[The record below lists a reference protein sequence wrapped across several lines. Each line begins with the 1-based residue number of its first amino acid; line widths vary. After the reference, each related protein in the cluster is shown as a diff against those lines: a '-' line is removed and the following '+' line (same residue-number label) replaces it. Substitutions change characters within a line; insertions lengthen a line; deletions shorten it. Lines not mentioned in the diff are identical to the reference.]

1 MPMPRWWAEQIN
13 KRFINPKALANGSW
27 EVITHVGRSSGKT
40 HRTPLGSWEVDGTR
54 VFVVVYGSR
63 SDWVQNI
70 LSSGRATLEIGG
82 QIEELG
88 SPRLISGATAKSL
101 LSGRDLA
108 GRDKLPPGFLKID
121 EYLQMDILS
130 RQPATAS
137 R

>member
-1 MPMPRWWAEQIN
+1 MPMPHWWAELIN
-13 KRFINPKALANGSW
+13 KRIFNPRALVNGKW

-54 VFVVVYGSR
+54 VFVIVYGSQ

-70 LSSGRATLEIGG
+70 LSSGSATLEVGG

-88 SPRLISGATAKSL
+88 SPRLLSWATAQGL
-101 LSGRDLA
+101 LGGRE
-108 GRDKLPPGFLKID
+108 KLPPGFLKID

-130 RQPATAS
+130 RQPAATAG
-137 R
+137 

>member
-13 KRFINPKALANGSW
+13 KRFFNPKALVSGSW

-54 VFVVVYGSR
+54 VFVIVYGSR

-70 LSSGRATLEIGG
+70 LSSGRATLETGG
-82 QIEELG
+82 QTEELG
-88 SPRLISGATAKSL
+88 SPRLISGAAARSL
-101 LSGRDLA
+101 LA
-108 GRDKLPPGFLKID
+108 GRDKLPPRFLRID

-130 RQPATAS
+130 SQPAAAS

>member
-1 MPMPRWWAEQIN
+1 MPMPHWWAEKIN
-13 KRFINPKALANGSW
+13 KRFFNPKALVNDKW

-40 HRTPLGSWEVDGTR
+40 HRTPLASWEVDGTR
-54 VFVVVYGSR
+54 VFVIVYGSS

-70 LSSGRATLEIGG
+70 LSSGRATLETGG

-88 SPRLISGATAKSL
+88 SPRLISGATTQSL
-101 LSGRDLA
+101 LA
-108 GRDKLPPGFLKID
+108 GRDLSGLAKLPPRFLRID

-130 RQPATAS
+130 RQPAAAS

>member
-1 MPMPRWWAEQIN
+1 MPMPHWWAEQIN
-13 KRFINPKALANGSW
+13 KRFFNPKALVSGNW

-40 HRTPLGSWEVDGTR
+40 HRTPLASWEVDGTR
-54 VFVVVYGSR
+54 VFVIVYGSR

-70 LSSGRATLEIGG
+70 LSSGRATLETGG
-82 QIEELG
+82 QTEELG
-88 SPRLISGATAKSL
+88 SPRLISGATAQSL
-101 LSGRDLA
+101 LAGLPLT
-108 GRDKLPPGFLKID
+108 GRDKLPPSFLRID